1 MCALPHTINKNRKSE
16 FEEMSGL
23 LNQMTEFMDKNFV
36 DDKGES
42 LFSDKDRDEKF
53 GRVLQEQFGG
63 KKFRGEA
70 FTMVRQ
76 KVGQVR
82 TDDLSVTCNNKF
94 EKTQRHVDGQND
106 GWSSHNHSVVFSAM
120 CCWNLTVC

>member
-1 MCALPHTINKNRKSE
+1 MCALPHMINKNRKSE
-16 FEEMSGL
+16 FEQISGL

-53 GRVLQEQFGG
+53 GRVLREQFGR

-70 FTMVRQ
+70 FTIVRQ

-82 TDDLSVTCNNKF
+82 TDDPSVTCNNKF
-94 EKTQRHVDGQND
+94 EKTQRHVNG
-106 GWSSHNHSVVFSAM
+106 
-120 CCWNLTVC
+120 